1 MGKADALQGL
11 PFFEKLS
18 DVQRQWLE
26 QDTYQKHYDRGAML
40 HDNHSEC
47 LGMVIVAS
55 GRLRT
60 VMQSIDGREVTLY
73 SLEPGDVDP
82 LTASCVISQ
91 LTFDTSLVADASST
105 VFVIP
110 SRTLKRLEQEN
121 IYVHSYV
128 YELTAARFS
137 DAMWALQQVLFLTAE
152 QRVANGLLDEYART
166 DDPHIHLTQEQIA
179 KNISSA
185 REVVSRSLK
194 RMEQDG
200 VIKIS
205 RGCIELLDYS
215 ALNAL
220 AG

>member
-1 MGKADALQGL
+1 MSKIEALQRL
-11 PFFEKLS
+11 PFLGHLS
-18 DVQRQWLE
+18 TDERRQLE
-26 QDTYQKHYDRGAML
+26 QDTFERHYERGAML
-40 HDNHSEC
+40 LDNHSEC

-82 LTASCVISQ
+82 LTASCVITQ

-110 SRTLKRLEQEN
+110 SRTLKRLEQQN

-166 DDPHIHLTQEQIA
+166 NDPHIHLTQEQIA

-200 VIKIS
+200 VIKMN
-205 RGCIELLDYS
+205 RGCIQLLDYS